1 MQVSVQSTGALERR
15 MEVQVPAARIEKAVD
30 ERLRDVGRTA
40 RLKGFRPG
48 KAPLNVVRRQFGS
61 QIHREVVSEMLQA
74 SFSEAVAQQKLS
86 PAGGPRIEPISMGE
100 GQDLKYAAIFEIL
113 PEIALKGLDSLK
125 LDRPVAE
132 VTEADID
139 AMIES
144 LRKQRPNWK
153 AVTRAARKGD
163 RVTVDFAGTIE
174 GQPFDGGKAEG
185 ARIVLG
191 EGRMLPEFENGLL
204 DRESGAE
211 ISVDVRFPDDYHAKA
226 VAGKTAVFKINVK
239 AVEEQEIPEL
249 DDAFC
254 AAFGVQEGGIA
265 KLREDVTDNMRRE
278 LAENVRARLKSQV
291 LDQLLAANPVELPGS
306 MVEGQ
311 IRELQIDAARRMGI
325 RDAAKIPPRE
335 PFVETAKRRVA
346 LGLLVSE
353 IIRSEK
359 IQLDRARVNTRLEET
374 ASSYDN
380 PQEVM
385 RNFRE
390 NHDMMHHIEGL
401 VLEDQ
406 VVDWLLARAKLTER
420 PTTFKELMN
429 FGSS

>member
-1 MQVSVQSTGALERR
+1 MQVSVQSTGTLERR
-15 MEVQVPAARIEKAVD
+15 MEVQVPAARIEQAVD

-48 KAPLNVVRRQFGS
+48 KAPMKVVRRQFGS
-61 QIHREVVSEMLQA
+61 QIHREVVSEFLQS
-74 SFSEAVAQQKLS
+74 SFSEAVQQQKLN
-86 PAGGPRIEPISMGE
+86 PASGPRIEPISMGE
-100 GQDLKYAAIFEIL
+100 GQDLKYAAIFEIV
-113 PEIALKGLDSLK
+113 PEITLKGLDDLK
-125 LDRPVAE
+125 VDRPVAE
-132 VTEADID
+132 VSEADID

-153 AVTRAARKGD
+153 PVTRAARQGD
-163 RVTVDFAGTIE
+163 RVLVDFAGTIDGE
-174 GQPFDGGKAEG
+174 PFEGGKAEG

-204 DRESGAE
+204 DREPGAE
-211 ISVDVRFPDDYHAKA
+211 VSVDVRFPDDYHAKA
-226 VAGKTAVFKINVK
+226 VAGKTAVFKITVK
-239 AVEEQEIPEL
+239 AVEEQELPAL

-254 AAFGVQEGGIA
+254 AAFGVQEGGLA

-278 LAENVRARLKSQV
+278 LEQNVRVRMKSQV
-291 LDQLLAANPVELPGS
+291 LDQLLAANPVELPAS

-311 IRELQIDAARRMGI
+311 IRELQVDAARRMGI
-325 RDAAKIPPRE
+325 RDASKIPPRE
-335 PFVETAKRRVA
+335 PFIETAKRRVA

-353 IIRSEK
+353 IIRAEK
-359 IQLDRARVNTRLEET
+359 IQLDRARVSARLEEL

-380 PQEVM
+380 PQEVV

-390 NHDMMHHIEGL
+390 NHQMMHHIEGL

-406 VVDWLLARAKLTER
+406 AVDWLLARAKSSDR
-420 PTTFKELMN
+420 PATFKDLMN
-429 FGSS
+429 FGT

>member
-61 QIHREVVSEMLQA
+61 QIHREVVSELLQA

-86 PAGGPRIEPISMGE
+86 PAAGPRIEPISMGE
-100 GQDLKYAAIFEIL
+100 GEDLKYAAIFEIL
-113 PEIALKGLDSLK
+113 PEISLKGLDGLK
-125 LDRPVAE
+125 VDRPVAE
-132 VTEADID
+132 VTEADIET
-139 AMIES
+139 MIES

-153 AVTRAARKGD
+153 PVARAARKGD
-163 RVTVDFAGTIE
+163 RVLVDFAGTID

-191 EGRMLPEFENGLL
+191 EGRMLPEFEDGLL
-204 DRESGAE
+204 DREPGAE

-254 AAFGVQEGGIA
+254 AAFGVQEGGVA
-265 KLREDVTDNMRRE
+265 KLRQDVTDNMRRE
-278 LAENVRARLKSQV
+278 LEENVRARLKTQV

-325 RDAAKIPPRE
+325 RDVSKIPPRD

-359 IQLDRARVNTRLEET
+359 IQLDRTRVNARLEET

-401 VLEDQ
+401 VLEEQ
-406 VVDWLLARAKLTER
+406 VVDWLLGRAKLTDR
-420 PTTFKELMN
+420 ATTFKELMN
-429 FGSS
+429 FGS